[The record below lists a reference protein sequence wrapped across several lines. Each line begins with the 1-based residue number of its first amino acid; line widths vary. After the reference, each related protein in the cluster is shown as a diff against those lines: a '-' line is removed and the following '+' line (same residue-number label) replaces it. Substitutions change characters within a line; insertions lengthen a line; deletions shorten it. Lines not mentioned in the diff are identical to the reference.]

1 MGVFA
6 SGEGSNLAAL
16 LERFPLGADPEV
28 ALVLSDRP
36 SATALQRARSAGVP
50 AHVEAPRGDR
60 PDAWGQRL
68 LGRLADARVDLVV
81 LAGFL
86 RKVPPEVVTAY
97 TGRMINVHPAL
108 LPDFGGPGMHGRRVH
123 EAVLAAGVPE
133 SGASVHFVD
142 EEYDRGPVI
151 ARRRVPVE
159 PGDTPETLARRVLE
173 VEHELLPDVVAALAA
188 GRVRLLEGRVEGE
201 I

>member
-16 LERFPLGADPEV
+16 LERFPPGADPVV
-28 ALVLSDRP
+28 ALGLTDRAGAP
-36 SATALQRARSAGVP
+36 ALQRARSSGVP
-50 AHVEAPRGDR
+50 AHVEAPSGDR

-68 LGRLADARVDLVV
+68 LRRLADARVDLVV

-97 TGRMINVHPAL
+97 AGRMINVHPAL

-123 EAVLAAGVPE
+123 EAVLATGVPE

-173 VEHELLPDVVAALAA
+173 VEHELLPDVVAALGA